1 MKSLLNIII
10 ILPIVLFMAG
20 CSTTPEGERSS
31 EIYSD
36 STESEFRAIELKDLE
51 RVNERSEFKPASKP
65 IANAPVPK
73 KSITKSRPATRLNS
87 KNTER
92 LQEINQNLAIF
103 CMKKKNS
110 NSFGSEDK
118 CHQFT
123 QNALKKCEHKNSA
136 VNAGLLNCIK
146 SELKK
151 RP

>member
-1 MKSLLNIII
+1 MKSLLTFLII
-10 ILPIVLFMAG
+10 FMTG

-51 RVNERSEFKPASKP
+51 RVNQRSEFKPASKP
-65 IANAPVPK
+65 IAVAPVPK
-73 KSITKSRPATRLNS
+73 KTISKARVATHLNS

-110 NSFGSEDK
+110 NAFGTEDK

-123 QNALKKCEHKNSA
+123 QNALKKCEKNNSA
-136 VNAGLLNCIK
+136 VNAGLLACIK